1 MPGYGLDEVEQQ
13 AMSLIQPGGVEVAV
27 AQRLR
32 DLPARLA
39 LQLQEP
45 AMGAESITA
54 AVQRRDI
61 RSDYHVLGPRQRS
74 VAGVEPPSAVDRG
87 QELPPA
93 AHRADAVRH
102 DPGRPARLGSAA
114 QRG

>member
-27 AQRLR
+27 AQRWR
-32 DLPARLA
+32 DLPVRLA

-61 RSDYHVLGPRQRS
+61 RSDHLVLGPRQRY
-74 VAGVEPPSAVDRG
+74 VAEEEPRSAVDRG
-87 QELPPA
+87 QEIRPQ
-93 AHRADAVRH
+93 AHRAEEDRK
-102 DPGRPARLGSAA
+102 RPRLNS
-114 QRG
+114 